1 VYSVGGNAEASHLSG
16 VPVHR
21 VQLFAFTLGGV
32 FAAAGGLV
40 LLGQTTIGQPSAA
53 TDWPLQAIAICVVA
67 GIALTGGIGRAPD
80 VLAATLLLGV
90 IANGLNQLSVSP
102 YWQPT
107 VTGLVILVAV
117 TLDRYNR
124 VRSAASRPAA
134 AAPAAPTSARPHE
147 SENLGFT
154 H

>member
-1 VYSVGGNAEASHLSG
+1 
-16 VPVHR
+16 
-21 VQLFAFTLGGV
+21 
-32 FAAAGGLV
+32 
-40 LLGQTTIGQPSAA
+40 
-53 TDWPLQAIAICVVA
+53 VA

-124 VRSAASRPAA
+124 VHSSASRSRGAASPGDTTPAASVTTAARPSAAQ
-134 AAPAAPTSARPHE
+134 
-147 SENLGFT
+147 
-154 H
+154 